1 MNNRSDN
8 THGWMDGRG
17 WKQRIRRSLLVGA
30 GLSLLC
36 TGLTLAPPVAG
47 ASGKYGLVIADVD
60 PFSGPTAAYG
70 SYEQAGCI
78 PAVNLVN
85 ADGGIFGH
93 KLSCK
98 IVDTR
103 GDPADA
109 VPAVQQLLAT
119 TPHLVGIVDQ
129 DSGLLGVT
137 VPLFN
142 SAHITDISL
151 GGDVAFDH
159 NHYKY
164 FWRTIPGDN
173 INGYALA
180 AYIKQFTHDKK
191 VASIFTT
198 DAAAQGNIPG
208 LEAGARNLGL
218 KIVNKQT
225 LALTQ
230 TSYET
235 EVQTLIQSHAQI
247 MASETVAQTA
257 GVLYSELKQANHL
270 IPGVLTSGTLGTS
283 WARAAEA
290 AIGKKTFEKKFVQIN
305 QYAPSGGPA
314 WNVYHKALLAAA
326 KAGEVKTVSI
336 YARTIY
342 AEGPYDDVIMEA
354 LAMVAAHSTNPVKYN
369 PYVLKDTKGKVIVHS
384 FAQGKKAL
392 LAGKSIDYVG
402 VLRQI
407 TFDKY
412 HNFAGVWGAF
422 QPVTGKLLHKIT
434 PKILAKAEGT

>member
-1 MNNRSDN
+1 MNNSSVN
-8 THGWMDGRG
+8 GRG
-17 WKQRIRRSLLVGA
+17 SPGRAWKARLRRSAVVVAAMSMLSGGLLVFG
-30 GLSLLC
+30 SE
-36 TGLTLAPPVAG
+36 AG
-47 ASGKYGLVIADVD
+47 ASSYGLVIADVD

-85 ADGGIFGH
+85 SDGGIFGH

-109 VPAVQQLLAT
+109 VPAVQQMLAT
-119 TPHLVGIVDQ
+119 TSHLVAVVDQ

-137 VPLFN
+137 VPLIN
-142 SAHITDISL
+142 AAHITDISL

-173 INGYALA
+173 VNGYAIA
-180 AYIKQFTHDKK
+180 AYIKHFTHYKK
-191 VASIFTT
+191 VALMFTK

-208 LEAGARNLGL
+208 LQAGARHLHYN
-218 KIVNKQT
+218 IVNKQT
-225 LALTQ
+225 LALDQ
-230 TSYET
+230 TTYET
-235 EVQTLIQSHAQI
+235 EVQTLINSHAQV
-247 MASETVAQTA
+247 MASETDPQTA
-257 GVLYSELKQANHL
+257 GVLFSELKQANGL

-283 WARAAEA
+283 WTRSMTS
-290 AIGKKTFEKKFVQIN
+290 AIGKKTFEKKFVQIY
-305 QYAPSGGPA
+305 QYSPSSGPA
-314 WNVYHKALLAAA
+314 WAVYKNALQSAAN
-326 KAGEVKTVSI
+326 AGQVKTESLYV
-336 YARTIY
+336 RTIY
-342 AEGPYDDVIMEA
+342 AEGPYDDVTMEA
-354 LAMVAAHSTNPVKYN
+354 LAMIAAKSTNPAKYN
-369 PYVLKDTKGKVIVHS
+369 SYILKDTKGKTIVHS
-384 FAQGKKAL
+384 FAQGKAAL
-392 LAGKSIDYVG
+392 EAGKTIDYVG

-422 QPVTGKLLHKIT
+422 QPVTNKLLHTI
-434 PKILAKAEGT
+434 PQSSVLKAEGE

>member
-1 MNNRSDN
+1 MRNLSDVRQRSVAAP
-8 THGWMDGRG
+8 R
-17 WKQRIRRSLLVGA
+17 WKPWLRRSLVLGA
-30 GLSLLC
+30 GVSMLC
-36 TGLTLAPPVAG
+36 TGLILSPPASG
-47 ASGKYGLVIADVD
+47 ASGGYGLVIADVD

-85 ADGGIFGH
+85 ADGGISGH
-93 KLSCK
+93 DLSCK

-119 TPHLVGIVDQ
+119 TQHLVGVVDQ

-142 SAHITDISL
+142 AAHITDISL

-159 NHYKY
+159 NHDKY

-180 AYIKQFTHDKK
+180 AYIKLFTHDTKI
-191 VASIFTT
+191 ASIFTT
-198 DAAAQGNIPG
+198 DGAAQGNIPG

-235 EVQTLIQSHAQI
+235 EIQQMVKSHAQV
-247 MASETVAQTA
+247 MASEVVPQTA
-257 GVLYSELKQANHL
+257 GVLFGELKQANAL

-283 WARAAEA
+283 WARSMES
-290 AIGKKTFEKKFVQIN
+290 AIGKKTFEKRFVQIN
-305 QYAPSGGPA
+305 QYAPSTGPA
-314 WNVYHKALLAAA
+314 WQVFKKALQAAGR
-326 KAGEVKTVSI
+326 AGQVKTLTV
-336 YARTIY
+336 YERTIY

-354 LAMVAAHSTNPVKYN
+354 LAMVAAQSTNPVKYN
-369 PYVLKDTKGKVIVHS
+369 PYILKDTQGKVVVHT

-392 LAGKSIDYVG
+392 EAGKTIDYVG

-422 QPVTGKLLHKIT
+422 QPVTGKLLGKIT
-434 PKILAKAEGT
+434 PSYLAKAEGE